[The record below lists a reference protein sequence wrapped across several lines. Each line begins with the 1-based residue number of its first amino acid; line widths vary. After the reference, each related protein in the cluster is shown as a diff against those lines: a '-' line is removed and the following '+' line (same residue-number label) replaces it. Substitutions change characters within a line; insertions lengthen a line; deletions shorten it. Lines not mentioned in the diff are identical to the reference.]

1 MLGGTYIK
9 IHGGLISS
17 YFDVIQWM
25 GIFKFITVFVW
36 HCPYI
41 YDVFKSKA
49 QCMLACFLILTI
61 LVYWHWNWLVAQ
73 YYRWVCR
80 ATQCPRK
87 STEWRRKD
95 EEIIRL
101 FMEKQQDV
109 SWWFSR
115 KYRSKYM
122 SGCWCSYFQDSVNW
136 SIFCFLSA
144 EGLGWSID

>member
-1 MLGGTYIK
+1 MLYNEWEF
-9 IHGGLISS
+9 LNSS
-17 YFDVIQWM
+17 LYSYVI
-25 GIFKFITVFVW
+25 V
-36 HCPYI
+36 HDSDYI

-61 LVYWHWNWLVAQ
+61 LVYWHWNWLVARS
-73 YYRWVCR
+73 YRWLCR

-109 SWWFSR
+109 SGWFSR
-115 KYRSKYM
+115 KYRSKCM
-122 SGCWCSYFQDSVNW
+122 SSCRLSYLQASVNW
-136 SIFCFLSA
+136 SIFCCLSCC
-144 EGLGWSID
+144 GRFRLN